1 MQVLMTNS
9 ERHKPMDSPLNVS
22 VIVPCRNAGR
32 TLQQCLHSLQVQRYR
47 QGSVSILLV
56 DNGSTDDS
64 VEIARRFSEIVQLQ
78 VLHPSIYAA
87 RNLGASAATGEILVF
102 TQADC
107 ILDPYCVEQHVAA
120 LDRANA
126 SISVGKQAP
135 IKTTPLLSMFEAYEQ
150 ARDVW
155 SFGTADWTRYFGR
168 PKNLA
173 IRRQCFDQHGPFERV
188 VRGADSLFVQKVAR
202 ESSCDEIT
210 FCPDAVARQL
220 SVDGLGSFLRYQFQN
235 SRIMYTLR
243 SSHSA
248 PVQFRD
254 QIRLFRQTTREQG
267 YGILRST
274 VLLLLLGLGL
284 LTWKAGRWSVVL
296 LPTKMTDV

>member
-1 MQVLMTNS
+1 MTNP
-9 ERHKPMDSPLNVS
+9 EPHKPLDAPVNISLIIPY
-22 VIVPCRNAGR
+22 RNAGR
-32 TLQQCLHSLQVQRYR
+32 TLEQCLDSLQAQRYQ
-47 QGSVSILLV
+47 QGSISILLV
-56 DNGSTDDS
+56 DNGSTDGS
-64 VEIARRFSEIVQLQ
+64 AEIARRFSDIVQLQ
-78 VLHPSIYAA
+78 EVHPSIYAA
-87 RNLGASAATGEILVF
+87 RNLGASVATGEILVF

-107 ILDPYCVEQHVAA
+107 ILEPDCVEQHVAA
-120 LDRANA
+120 LDRSNA

-135 IKTTPLLSMFEAYEQ
+135 IETGPLLSMFEAYEQ
-150 ARDVW
+150 IRDVW
-155 SFGTADWTRYFGR
+155 SFGSANWTRYFGR

-173 IRRQCFDQHGPFERV
+173 IRRKCFELHGPFEPV
-188 VRGADSLFVQKVAR
+188 LRGADSLFVQKVAR

-220 SVDGLGSFLRYQFQN
+220 SVDGLGSFLGYQFQN
-235 SRIMYTLR
+235 SRIMQTLR

-267 YGILRST
+267 YGILQST

-284 LTWKAGRWSVVL
+284 LTWKAGKWSAVL
-296 LPTKMTDV
+296 LPTKMIDN